1 VKIRLIITVLL
12 FLCLAAPGPVAAQEP
27 GAGGPKPAQGS
38 NTHPLDKGS
47 MPEDHFRLAK
57 YFRELAAREQALA
70 KSYDHIARIYQE
82 KTLPLGLDPA
92 SARAMKN
99 QYKRLAETEKK
110 AADAAA
116 TVAEYH
122 ARLAELVE
130 RLPAEAAKQ
139 ANPQDA
145 AFRR

>member
-1 VKIRLIITVLL
+1 MKSRLTVTVLL
-12 FLCLAAPGPVAAQEP
+12 FLCLSATKSASAQQPAAES
-27 GAGGPKPAQGS
+27 PKPAHGLS
-38 NTHPLDKGS
+38 PNSIDNGS
-47 MPEDHFRLAK
+47 MPEDHFLLAK

-70 KSYDHIARIYQE
+70 KSYDHIATIYRE
-82 KTLPLGLDPA
+82 RSLPPGLDQA
-92 SARAMKN
+92 STREMKN

-110 AADAAA
+110 AAEAAT